1 VNESYESHESYESYE
16 SLGSKSFF
24 LTSLMFRNYL
34 YVDIWLTVVG
44 QANMEPGKRGRTIDT
59 YEPASN
65 RGSSSSSLARLMPP
79 LGEWYQPERDEPQRT
94 APTPGLLQSAFDAA
108 DSQDHADRLE
118 EEKFEKFL
126 RYLETDREDAAD
138 SWDFSD
144 DSGTDTKDEK
154 KDEDLAAPA
163 VEVVEVYFFK
173 GVEYD
178 SRTGLPWGMT
188 QEQFDTNNA
197 ASRDSL
203 YSLM

>member
-1 VNESYESHESYESYE
+1 
-16 SLGSKSFF
+16 
-24 LTSLMFRNYL
+24 MFQNSL

-44 QANMEPGKRGRTIDT
+44 QANMEPWKRGRTIAHTNARD
-59 YEPASN
+59 
-65 RGSSSSSLARLMPP
+65 RGSSSSSLARLMPE
-79 LGEWYQPERDEPQRT
+79 LGPFYQPERDEPERT

-118 EEKFEKFL
+118 EERFEEFL

>member
-1 VNESYESHESYESYE
+1 MNESYESHESYESYE

-138 SWDFSD
+138 SWDFSGTD
-144 DSGTDTKDEK
+144 WESALYDSGTDTKDEK
-154 KDEDLAAPA
+154 KDEDL
-163 VEVVEVYFFK
+163 V
-173 GVEYD
+173 
-178 SRTGLPWGMT
+178 
-188 QEQFDTNNA
+188 
-197 ASRDSL
+197 
-203 YSLM
+203 SLM